1 MTDDISCLASFILKL
16 TMIALKAQH
25 LMNCFLL
32 NCPTSVLFG
41 PVLARIYC

>member
-16 TMIALKAQH
+16 TMIALKAH

-32 NCPTSVLFG
+32 NSPTSVLLG
-41 PVLARIYC
+41 PTLARVYC